1 MAFSVGAQ
9 INDYLQDNEI
19 GLNNPNVG
27 ENTGASQ
34 LGIGENAFVFDIAR
48 ETTLQA
54 NSTITDHFV
63 EDNTALQDHIALSPL
78 TYVLKG
84 FIGELVFEGATAQA
98 ELLTLANE
106 KLAIVE
112 AYLPDLTAGVAQKIS
127 QIGNEINNTVNY
139 IDSAIAS
146 GTDIFNLLTGADR
159 LKSKQAQAV
168 DKLMSLRNSR
178 ELTTLITPYKEY
190 KNMAIESIVATQVA
204 DSRHKS
210 DIEVRVKQIRTV
222 DIFTVGVDLSQYTG
236 RAKAQASEVLDKG
249 KAQGKE
255 VSQSAIKKLLN

>member
-178 ELTTLITPYKEY
+178 ELTTLITP
-190 KNMAIESIVATQVA
+190 I
-204 DSRHKS
+204 
-210 DIEVRVKQIRTV
+210 
-222 DIFTVGVDLSQYTG
+222 
-236 RAKAQASEVLDKG
+236 AQLH
-249 KAQGKE
+249 
-255 VSQSAIKKLLN
+255 